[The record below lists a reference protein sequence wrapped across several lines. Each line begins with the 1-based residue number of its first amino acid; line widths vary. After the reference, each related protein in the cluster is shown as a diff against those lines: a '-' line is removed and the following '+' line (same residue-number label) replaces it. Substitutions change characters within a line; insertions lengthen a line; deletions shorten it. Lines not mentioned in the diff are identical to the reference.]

1 MYDMSSFLGAARMA
15 GQAIPKGTFELLGSE
30 AGAALGRGVASF
42 TGVGDYVMNDIVT
55 VDNMPKKS
63 NNSVRRITHC
73 EYIRDIVVPTNP
85 TQFTPVEIP
94 INPAAEA
101 TFPWLAQFAKLF
113 TKYRFTQLI
122 FEFRSS
128 YSDYATGGT
137 LGTIIMAP
145 QYNVNQVAF
154 NTKQQMEASAHA
166 ISTKP
171 SRSIFCGF
179 ECDRKE
185 NNFLWYNVR
194 PLDQE
199 ITPFTDPG
207 NVTYATVG
215 LPSSAGTVIG
225 ELFVHYT
232 VELIEPILTLNTNS
246 QLLGR
251 SAYAYGSGTGDM
263 DTYPLGVQNADWAS
277 NIPGVPILY
286 SMRVIQTDNKPNVNE
301 DYELAVPLTT
311 TSKWWFHNPGFYL
324 ISQQVVFSTAPTAA
338 TGAIWSPSLDSG
350 TGAIQTIQVRTST
363 DRTLYTFVY
372 IVQTLTSDCT
382 LQWVKNTSWTGL
394 GSAVVATSTL
404 EVVRLG

>member
-1 MYDMSSFLGAARMA
+1 MSSFLGAARMA

-101 TFPWLAQFAKLF
+101 TFPWLSQFAKLF

-185 NNFLWYNVR
+185 NNFMWYNVR

-207 NVTYATVG
+207 NMTYATVG

-251 SAYAYGSGTGDM
+251 SAYAPTSGTGIL
-263 DTYPLGVQNADWAS
+263 DTYPLGVEASKWAS

-286 SMRVIQTDNKPNVNE
+286 SMRVIKTDSKPNVNE
-301 DYELAVPLTT
+301 DYELAVPATT
-311 TSKWWFHNPGFYL
+311 ATKWWFHNPGFYL
-324 ISQQVVFSTAPTAA
+324 ISVQVYFTTPVPTAA
-338 TGAIWSPSLDSG
+338 SGVIWFATLDSG
-350 TGAIQTIQVRTST
+350 TGAVQDIQIRTSA
-363 DRTLYTFVY
+363 DRTVHTYVTM
-372 IVQTLTSDCT
+372 VQTLTSDCT
-382 LQWVKNTSWTGL
+382 LQWVKNTAWTGL
-394 GSAVVATSTL
+394 GSAVVANLTL